1 MVAQEQ
7 QSCHVIWWMWFY
19 NAIWPTQAILALAC
33 CQNPEFLQPLSWR
46 WRYLYF
52 RWWISVKVG
61 THQSRCGPSFR
72 PRALIQIC
80 TLGGGRWGHQSI
92 RAAFHRCSQQH
103 GGEVMARSSW
113 PGSSTLMVWWGD
125 GSQPIAYGEILS
137 IVLTRNM
144 RRKIVLRAPAWRKLI
159 GLV

>member
-1 MVAQEQ
+1 MCQTKLSLPRLYVILKARELYNMPSSFVLFCRICPAVVMRVMVPVLPMMDQRQGGHSSE
-7 QSCHVIWWMWFY
+7 
-19 NAIWPTQAILALAC
+19 P
-33 CQNPEFLQPLSWR
+33 PRPFL
-46 WRYLYF
+46 
-52 RWWISVKVG
+52 
-61 THQSRCGPSFR
+61 PSSSS
-72 PRALIQIC
+72 RALIQIC

-113 PGSSTLMVWWGD
+113 PGSSTRMVWWAD